1 MSHEN
6 KEQWKIWKGTELS
19 IQNWHE
25 EFGEFWTE
33 HTKMSNI
40 CTLIDRFW
48 KKHKMFDLKSTR
60 TLCFRALKIDAKF
73 ERKLTCAF
81 KNDIKIFVNFH
92 RLRNSDFN
100 LESKTADLNQNK
112 NSTQLNGLD
121 ATWKLYFTLEINE

>member
-48 KKHKMFDLKSTR
+48 KKQNVWAKKYTGVMFQGAEDWCEIWKKTD
-60 TLCFRALKIDAKF
+60 LCFQKW
-73 ERKLTCAF
+73 
-81 KNDIKIFVNFH
+81 H
-92 RLRNSDFN
+92 
-100 LESKTADLNQNK
+100 
-112 NSTQLNGLD
+112 
-121 ATWKLYFTLEINE
+121 